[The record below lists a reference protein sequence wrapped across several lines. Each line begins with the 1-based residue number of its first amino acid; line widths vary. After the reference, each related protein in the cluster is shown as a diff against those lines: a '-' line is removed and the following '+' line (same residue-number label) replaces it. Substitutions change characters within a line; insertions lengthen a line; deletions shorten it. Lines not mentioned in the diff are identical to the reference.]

1 MHVGGHRRALFAWR
15 SRVGSGMGGRD
26 VRHGVVN
33 GRCPN
38 VSVRVKKKSQISDY
52 GLWAYLGRLS

>member
-26 VRHGVVN
+26 GRHGVVD
-33 GRCPN
+33 GRCLN
-38 VSVRVKKKSQISDY
+38 VSVRVKKEAK
-52 GLWAYLGRLS
+52 LSTLDTGCI